1 MTNEPDAE
9 ENPGESAGDLW
20 TEVRTDVESLFGD
33 DVDVTAREYGDYVD
47 VRVLPSGA
55 VEKLEDE
62 HDDLRVAPYN
72 ACQMTIRKEE

>member
-33 DVDVTAREYGDYVD
+33 EVDVTAREYGDYVD
-47 VRVLPSGA
+47 VRVLPNGA

-62 HDDLRVAPYN
+62 HDDLRVVPYN
-72 ACQMTIRKEE
+72 ACQMTIRKEK

>member
-20 TEVRTDVESLFGD
+20 TEVQTDVESLFGD
-33 DVDVTAREYGDYVD
+33 DVDVTAREYGDYLD
-47 VRVLPSGA
+47 VRVLPNGA

-62 HDDLRVAPYN
+62 HDDLRVVPYN
-72 ACQMTIRKEE
+72 ACQMTIRKEK